1 MLKVGAEFDLYPKL
15 HFNAVLAIF
24 QPCNGG
30 MYTVKFYIK
39 MHEHMTQNTKQYKQ
53 KKTPHTDK
61 QHSPPSTPPSPPK
74 TPREKKICVTVLK
87 RLSIIKNNGMNHSF
101 TNFLSHVRKGSL
113 NI

>member
-15 HFNAVLAIF
+15 HFNAVSAIF

-53 KKTPHTDK
+53 KTPHSDK
-61 QHSPPSTPPSPPK
+61 QPPPPK
-74 TPREKKICVTVLK
+74 KTKEKICVTVLK

-101 TNFLSHVRKGSL
+101 TNFLSHVREGSP